1 MDIVLCLLV
10 LWAALSVL
18 VAVVAGDAVRL
29 REEQSRPTRAAEA
42 SAEPTETET
51 ILRAPVGV

>member
-18 VAVVAGDAVRL
+18 VAVVVGDAVRL
-29 REEQSRPTRAAEA
+29 REERSRPTRAAEA
-42 SAEPTETET
+42 PAAPTKPET
-51 ILRAPVGV
+51 IVRAPVRV

>member
-29 REEQSRPTRAAEA
+29 REERSRPTRAAEA
-42 SAEPTETET
+42 PAEPTKPET
-51 ILRAPVGV
+51 IVRSPVGV

>member
-29 REEQSRPTRAAEA
+29 REERSRPTRAAEA
-42 SAEPTETET
+42 PAEPTETET
-51 ILRAPVGV
+51 ILQAPAGV

>member
-29 REEQSRPTRAAEA
+29 REERSRPTRAAEA
-42 SAEPTETET
+42 PAEPTKPET
-51 ILRAPVGV
+51 IVRTSVGV